1 MYGNAECAFNAMD
14 FSGLGY
20 VTKQAF
26 LESIVIKEKV
36 SFNLEQFQTFFNV
49 YNLFSEGTNGVSL
62 DTFKKIFFPQLY
74 LVQEDKDDSEEM
86 KAKEM
91 RQQIDNNRAEQPKLI
106 EQRIKDLEIKIKLKF
121 SNQFDSVK
129 KAFLSLDSDYDGYVT
144 AEELIKIIGS
154 GDTRFADLSKLVM
167 DKDTTKTGKLNYT
180 DFSKWLGGVIQMS
193 EGFYFRHDSSKNPQ
207 CERFNEIQGQLKN
220 KDKEAASKFL
230 LTNPKTDIET
240 LILEKIKFQ
249 WKTIRKCFNDLNIEK
264 TGRISKKELKYFLDF
279 WGLDINPT
287 EFQSIFSK
295 FDLDGDGFISYKD
308 F

>member
-230 LTNPKTDIET
+230 LTNPKTDSREDKVPM
-240 LILEKIKFQ
+240 EDHKEVFQ
-249 WKTIRKCFNDLNIEK
+249 R
-264 TGRISKKELKYFLDF
+264 
-279 WGLDINPT
+279 P
-287 EFQSIFSK
+287 QH
-295 FDLDGDGFISYKD
+295 
-308 F
+308 